1 MRPAAERRVPRA
13 RRFVHLGERLVAV
26 ARIRAGAAS
35 VEETALALG
44 VDADDVSGWMSAHAG
59 ERMHSLEELRQGSP
73 EHARLAERARRLATL
88 VAESER
94 ALRDLHQ
101 ELIRGID
108 ASNDADAGASKEL
121 ARNSHF
127 GAPRVAPPQR
137 MGSATRKFVDGDS
150 TR

>member
-1 MRPAAERRVPRA
+1 MRPAAERRASRA

-26 ARIRAGAAS
+26 ARIRAGATS

-44 VDADDVSGWMSAHAG
+44 VDAAEVAGWLSALAG
-59 ERMHSLEELRQGSP
+59 ERVHSLEELRQGSP

-101 ELIRGID
+101 ELIRGLD
-108 ASNDADAGASKEL
+108 ASNDADLGSSKEFAL
-121 ARNSHF
+121 NSHF
-127 GAPRVAPPQR
+127 DASGVAAPQR
-137 MGSATRKFVDGDS
+137 KASATRKFVDGDS

>member
-1 MRPAAERRVPRA
+1 MRSAAERRAQRA
-13 RRFVHLGERLVAV
+13 RRFVHLGERLTAV

-35 VEETALALG
+35 VEDTAIALG
-44 VDADDVSGWMSAHAG
+44 VDAAEVSVWLSTHAG
-59 ERMHSLEELRQGSP
+59 ERLHSLEELRQGSP
-73 EHARLAERARRLATL
+73 EHVRLAERARRLAAL

-121 ARNSHF
+121 ALNSHF
-127 GAPRVAPPQR
+127 DAPIVAAPQR
-137 MGSATRKFVDGDS
+137 KPSATRKFVDGDS

>member
-1 MRPAAERRVPRA
+1 MRPAAERRASRA

-26 ARIRAGAAS
+26 ARIRAGAAT

-44 VDADDVSGWMSAHAG
+44 VDPAEVAGWLSTHAG

-73 EHARLAERARRLATL
+73 EHARLAERVRRLAAL

-108 ASNDADAGASKEL
+108 ASNDADAGSSKEFAL
-121 ARNSHF
+121 NSHF
-127 GAPRVAPPQR
+127 DAPGVAPPQR
-137 MGSATRKFVDGDS
+137 KASATRKFVDGDS

>member
-1 MRPAAERRVPRA
+1 MRPAAERRASRA
-13 RRFVHLGERLVAV
+13 RFIHLGERLVAV

-35 VEETALALG
+35 VEEIALALG
-44 VDADDVSGWMSAHAG
+44 VDATEVAGWLSTHAG

-73 EHARLAERARRLATL
+73 EHARLAERARRLAVL

-108 ASNDADAGASKEL
+108 ASNDSDAGSSKEL
-121 ARNSHF
+121 ALNSHF
-127 GAPRVAPPQR
+127 DAPGVAPPQR
-137 MGSATRKFVDGDS
+137 KASATRKFVDGDS